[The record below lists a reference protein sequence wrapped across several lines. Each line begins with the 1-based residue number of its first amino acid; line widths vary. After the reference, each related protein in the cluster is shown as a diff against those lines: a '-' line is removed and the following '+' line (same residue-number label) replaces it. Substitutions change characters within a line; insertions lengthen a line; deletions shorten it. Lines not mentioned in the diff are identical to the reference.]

1 MNLKKASNF
10 DGEVSSYLVVEP
22 AGWLEVLVPS
32 QDTVNML
39 GVDMGRREALVVEVR
54 LIICEDLS

>member
-32 QDTVNML
+32 QDTTNML

>member
-32 QDTVNML
+32 QDTTNML

-54 LIICEDLS
+54 IIICED

>member
-1 MNLKKASNF
+1 VNLKKASNF

-32 QDTVNML
+32 QDTTNML

>member
-32 QDTVNML
+32 QDTANML

>member
-1 MNLKKASNF
+1 MNLK
-10 DGEVSSYLVVEP
+10 GEVSSYLVVEP

>member
-32 QDTVNML
+32 QDTANMV